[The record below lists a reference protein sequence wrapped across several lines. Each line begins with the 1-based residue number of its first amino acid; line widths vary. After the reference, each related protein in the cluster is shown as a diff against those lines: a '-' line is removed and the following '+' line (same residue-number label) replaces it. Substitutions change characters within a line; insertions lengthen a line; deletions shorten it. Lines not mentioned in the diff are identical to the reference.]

1 MALAPTALHVLV
13 ESARS
18 ADELFELLRLAGC
31 LTPRAR
37 ANRSTVV
44 AMMNRARDAFEPP
57 FSVGD
62 ELPGSSHGCPTV
74 WDAIV
79 QSLSRASYLQLAGWP
94 DTHRRVSSSDV
105 ETRVQKIIAD
115 ARATQT
121 VPPASDVPWLHAL
134 ADEQR
139 TARRLA
145 FEIGPIPCPA
155 CRRELPDGV
164 KACVWCGADLPFVC
178 SCRL

>member
-1 MALAPTALHVLV
+1 MALAPTALQVLV
-13 ESARS
+13 ESACS

-31 LTPRAR
+31 LTTRAR
-37 ANRSTVV
+37 ANRSTVE
-44 AMMNRARDAFEPP
+44 AMMHRARDAFEPP
-57 FSVGD
+57 FSVGQ

-105 ETRVQKIIAD
+105 EKRVQKIIGD
-115 ARATQT
+115 ARAARDVQ
-121 VPPASDVPWLHAL
+121 PESDAPWLHAL
-134 ADEQR
+134 AEEQR

-145 FEIGPIPCPA
+145 FELGPIPCPE

-164 KACVWCGADLPFVC
+164 KVCVWCGTDLPFVC
-178 SCRL
+178 SCRM